1 MSEMDMFMKSIPQIS
16 EMVGILRNLSKEQ
29 REEWK
34 NEILTCVDERV
45 KNSIGKLIV
54 IMEEIIRD

>member
-45 KNSIGKLIV
+45 KNSIVKLIV